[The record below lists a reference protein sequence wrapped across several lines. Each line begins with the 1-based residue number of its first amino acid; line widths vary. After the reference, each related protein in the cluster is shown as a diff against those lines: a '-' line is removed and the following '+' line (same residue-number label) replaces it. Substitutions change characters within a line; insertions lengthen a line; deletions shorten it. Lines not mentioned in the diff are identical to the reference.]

1 VSLKE
6 EKSTIDVL
14 KHHLVPKM
22 EVMKEEDKQR
32 LLEEF
37 GIDTGMLPRMNSDD
51 PAAEAL
57 GAKEGD
63 IVRIKRKDETGEY
76 NYYRLVV

>member
-1 VSLKE
+1 MKE
-6 EKSTIDVL
+6 EKSNIDVL

-22 EVMKEEDKQR
+22 EVMKEEEKQR
-32 LLEEF
+32 ILEEF
-37 GIDTGMLPRMNSDD
+37 GIDTGLLPRMNSDD

-76 NYYRLVV
+76 YYYRLVV

>member
-1 VSLKE
+1 
-6 EKSTIDVL
+6 
-14 KHHLVPKM
+14 M

>member
-1 VSLKE
+1 MKE

-22 EVMKEEDKQR
+22 EVMKEEEKQR

-57 GAKEGD
+57 GAKAGD
-63 IVRIKRKDETGEY
+63 IVRIKRKDETAEY

>member
-1 VSLKE
+1 MKE
-6 EKSTIDVL
+6 EKPTIDVL

-22 EVMKEEDKQR
+22 EVMKEEEKQR
-32 LLEEF
+32 LLGEF

-63 IVRIKRKDETGEY
+63 IVRIKRKDETAEY
-76 NYYRLVV
+76 YYYRLVV